1 PRLGRRLKDVVFAQQ
16 SEAAQSALQE
26 TALTQS
32 ALFALEYALASLW
45 MHWGIRPAA
54 MIGHSVGEFVAA
66 TLAGVFPLEDALNL
80 IATRGQLMQRL
91 PSGTMLSVR
100 LPVAAVA
107 SRLPP
112 GTTVASV
119 NAPDL
124 CVVSG
129 HAPAI
134 EQLRREL
141 AGEGVA

>member
-1 PRLGRRLKDVVFAQQ
+1 GQGAQYVGMGRVLHEREPVFRAIFDEADEILASRLGRRLKDVVFAQQ

-107 SRLPP
+107 SR
-112 GTTVASV
+112 
-119 NAPDL
+119 
-124 CVVSG
+124 
-129 HAPAI
+129 
-134 EQLRREL
+134 
-141 AGEGVA
+141 